1 MGFVI
6 APHLKF
12 AINLDTL
19 LVCYLY
25 KYPTSKTLLS
35 VTFVK
40 SNPWVKVP
48 KKINVMMLNFTESG
62 PYYYYFFLPV
72 TRNNNNNNKSKANCR
87 NFDSIE
93 INLY

>member
-62 PYYYYFFLPV
+62 PYYYYFFCLLP
-72 TRNNNNNNKSKANCR
+72 
-87 NFDSIE
+87 E
-93 INLY
+93 IITTTTNLRQTAEILTA